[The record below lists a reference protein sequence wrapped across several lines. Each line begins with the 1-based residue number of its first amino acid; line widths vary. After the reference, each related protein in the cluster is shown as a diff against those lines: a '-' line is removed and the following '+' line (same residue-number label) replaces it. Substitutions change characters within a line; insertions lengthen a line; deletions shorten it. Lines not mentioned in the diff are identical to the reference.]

1 MFRQEAHDPIYCS
14 WVVSGKN
21 WREKQF
27 LAWYKFKLICLLY
40 FHFVPSPKKF
50 LSPIFFPRQTKWN
63 RQYAG
68 GKEGFSKFSLMLKTR
83 YCRFHLLWP
92 SENLGTKK
100 FLVLV
105 QIQNH
110 LCAVLSIC
118 TKPGKIFSRPDF
130 SRGPKLVEST
140 MLVCF
145 CLFLGKTWF
154 KRLQKDFWKSPITAL
169 GLKSG
174 LQ

>member
-1 MFRQEAHDPIYCS
+1 MWEFKVLSIRLGLSREKI
-14 WVVSGKN
+14 
-21 WREKQF
+21 WREKLF
-27 LAWYKFKLICLLY
+27 LGLVQNEINLFALLS
-40 FHFVPSPKKF
+40 FCTKPEKVSFAN
-50 LSPIFFPRQTKWN
+50 FFPETNQVESTIRRRERRFFQIFS
-63 RQYAG
+63 YAKNTLLSIPLALAI
-68 GKEGFSKFSLMLKTR
+68 GKSGR
-83 YCRFHLLWP
+83 
-92 SENLGTKK
+92 TKK